1 MKKALFVITLVTLI
15 SIPALMAQGKTIT
28 PLAPEAE
35 KILVK
40 GATIFYAGSPYL
52 SFGVHLTRAGAP
64 LLGAKVRMNEVLLPD
79 NGYGDYTSAYPTPF
93 RVELGQEQV
102 FTIETL
108 LPVLGGSSGPL
119 RREKTRLAAY
129 RVDRLLEWLSPRTGE
144 TIDLAAFPL
153 GELPLRWKFLG
164 TTSRVKAR
172 LIVLERGGRG
182 EIINRVV
189 EGDECTIPI
198 AALRPGMQYIINIDT
213 SPPDCGP
220 MGIYKLGKIAAP
232 GSEVHFEWEYH
243 IVLRTAPAK

>member
-1 MKKALFVITLVTLI
+1 MKKTLFAIVLVALI
-15 SIPALMAQGKTIT
+15 SIPALLAQGKTIT
-28 PLAPEAE
+28 PLVPAAE
-35 KILVK
+35 KLLVK
-40 GATIFYAGSPYL
+40 GAAIFYAGSPYL

-79 NGYGDYTSAYPTPF
+79 NGYGDYISAYPTPF
-93 RVELGQEQV
+93 KVELGQEQV

-108 LPVLGGSSGPL
+108 LPVPAGSPGPPRL
-119 RREKTRLAAY
+119 EKAVLAKY
-129 RVDRLLEWLSPRTGE
+129 RVDRLLQWLSPRTGA
-144 TIDLAAFPL
+144 TIDLAAYPL
-153 GELPLRWKFLG
+153 GELPLRWKFVG
-164 TTSRVKAR
+164 ATSWVKAR

-198 AALRPGMQYIINIDT
+198 VALRPGMEYIINIDT

-220 MGIYKLGKIAAP
+220 MGVFKLGKIAAP